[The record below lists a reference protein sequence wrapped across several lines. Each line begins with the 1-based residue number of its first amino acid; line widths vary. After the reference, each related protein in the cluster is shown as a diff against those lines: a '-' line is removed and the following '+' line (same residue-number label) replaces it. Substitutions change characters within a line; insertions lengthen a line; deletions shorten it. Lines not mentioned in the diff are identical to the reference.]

1 MLKPIDSD
9 SAEQFKYIY
18 SIIEGNSEPIRLSD
32 GTVLYSSMIQADPQ
46 RAVETFEIRYNENK
60 IATRYNYEKFISDN
74 DLQTVIRG
82 LKLEPIPFWLLTL
95 FCYDYALDRC
105 GGLKFSDSALDII
118 NRFMAVVESYENS
131 HFTKSQLTLKSGKSS
146 ITLSNGRAM
155 AQILQ
160 WIKQG
165 YDSIKDKEVL
175 NKFDKTDARE
185 IFSRSEESNSVL
197 IWYFASLMRYFF
209 ELNPQYKGESK
220 KCDGLSLSKNMLIS
234 TLIYNLGLSRN
245 PSFKESDETIKGFL
259 KQYKNK
265 KITTLGDLYF
275 L

>member
-1 MLKPIDSD
+1 MLKPIDCD
-9 SAEQFKYIY
+9 NAEQFKYMY

-32 GTVLYSSMIQADPQ
+32 GTVLYSSMIQANPQ

-82 LKLEPIPFWLLTL
+82 LKLEPTPFWLLTL

-105 GGLKFSDSALDII
+105 GGLKFSDSALDLI

-131 HFTKSQLTLKSGKSS
+131 DSTKSQLTLKSGKSS
-146 ITLSNGRAM
+146 ITLYNGRAM

-165 YDSIKDKEVL
+165 YDSIEDKEAL
-175 NKFDKTDARE
+175 NKFDKTDAKD
-185 IFSRSEESNSVL
+185 ILSRCEESNSVL

-245 PSFKESDETIKGFL
+245 PSFKESDETIKGFF

-265 KITTLGDLYF
+265 KITTLGDLYYI
-275 L
+275 

>member
-1 MLKPIDSD
+1 MLKPIDCD
-9 SAEQFKYIY
+9 NSAQFKYIY
-18 SIIEGNSEPIRLSD
+18 SIIEGNREPIRLLD
-32 GTVLYSSMIQADPQ
+32 GTVLYSSMIQANPQ
-46 RAVETFEIRYNENK
+46 QAIETFEIRYNEDK
-60 IATRYNYEKFISDN
+60 MATRYTYDKFIADK

-105 GGLKFSDSALDII
+105 GGLKFCDSALDLI
-118 NRFMAVVESYENS
+118 NRFMQVVESCENPD
-131 HFTKSQLTLKSGKSS
+131 FTKSQLTLKSGKSS
-146 ITLSNGRAM
+146 FTLSNGRAM

-165 YDSIKDKEVL
+165 YDSIEDKEVL
-175 NKFDKTDARE
+175 KKFDKTDAKD

-245 PSFKESDETIKGFL
+245 PSFKESDETIKGFF

>member
-1 MLKPIDSD
+1 
-9 SAEQFKYIY
+9 
-18 SIIEGNSEPIRLSD
+18 
-32 GTVLYSSMIQADPQ
+32 MIQANPQ
-46 RAVETFEIRYNENK
+46 QAIETFEIRYNEDK
-60 IATRYNYEKFISDN
+60 MATRYTYDKFIADK

-105 GGLKFSDSALDII
+105 GGLKFCDSALDLI
-118 NRFMAVVESYENS
+118 NRFMQVVESCENPD
-131 HFTKSQLTLKSGKSS
+131 FTKSQLTLKSGKSS
-146 ITLSNGRAM
+146 FTLSNGRAM

-165 YDSIKDKEVL
+165 YDSIEDKEVL
-175 NKFDKTDARE
+175 KKFDKTDAKD

-245 PSFKESDETIKGFL
+245 PSFKESDETIKGFF

>member
-1 MLKPIDSD
+1 MLKSIDCD
-9 SAEQFKYIY
+9 NTEQFKYIY
-18 SIIEGNSEPIRLSD
+18 SIIEGNSKPMRLAD

-46 RAVETFEIRYNENK
+46 RALETFEIRYNEDK
-60 IATRYNYEKFISDN
+60 IATRYTFDKFIAYI
-74 DLQTVIRG
+74 DLQTVIHG

-105 GGLKFSDSALDII
+105 GGLKFCDSALDLIE
-118 NRFMAVVESYENS
+118 RFVQVVESCGNS
-131 HFTKSQLTLKSGKSS
+131 ESDKSQITIKSCKSS
-146 ITLSNGRAM
+146 MTLSKGRAM

-165 YDSIKDKEVL
+165 YDSIENKETL
-175 NKFDKTDARE
+175 NKFDKTDAKE

-220 KCDGLSLSKNMLIS
+220 KCDGLSLSKNILIS

-245 PSFKESDETIKGFL
+245 PSFKESDETIKGFF

-275 L
+275 